1 MVKTEWRIAIIKFL
15 MFLENVSVVLV
26 PITQFIFAFPKYMCD
41 NSVCATKFVNMY
53 IYIYIYKGKVIP
65 LQAWCG
71 PGGG

>member
-53 IYIYIYKGKVIP
+53 IYIYIYIKVK
-65 LQAWCG
+65 
-71 PGGG
+71 